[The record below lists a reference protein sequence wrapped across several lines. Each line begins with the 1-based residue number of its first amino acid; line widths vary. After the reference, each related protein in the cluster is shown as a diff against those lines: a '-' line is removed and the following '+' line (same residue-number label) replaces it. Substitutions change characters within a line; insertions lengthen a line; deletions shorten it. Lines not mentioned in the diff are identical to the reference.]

1 MPIYSNPPN
10 MPQFGMFDPHARHN
24 SLPRS
29 SDSYFIITDS
39 GMAKIV
45 ATDTEVYEG
54 PYEADALFS
63 PQEFPTSQKLMS
75 EDFHVHAIKYT
86 EAPNDTGIT
95 VTIGG

>member
-10 MPQFGMFDPHARHN
+10 MPQFGIFDPRSRHS

-29 SDSYFIITDS
+29 SDSYFVIT
-39 GMAKIV
+39 GTGTAKIV

-75 EDFHVHAIKYT
+75 EDFHVHAINYT
-86 EAPNDTGIT
+86 EAPNGSGVT

>member
-10 MPQFGMFDPHARHN
+10 MPQFGMFDPRARHN

-39 GMAKIV
+39 GTAKIV
-45 ATDTEVYEG
+45 ATDTEQYDG
-54 PYEADALFS
+54 PYEAFPRFS
-63 PQEFPTSQKLMS
+63 EQEFETGEKFMH
-75 EDFHVHAIKYT
+75 EDFTVHAIKYT
-86 EAPNDTGIT
+86 EAPNDSGIT